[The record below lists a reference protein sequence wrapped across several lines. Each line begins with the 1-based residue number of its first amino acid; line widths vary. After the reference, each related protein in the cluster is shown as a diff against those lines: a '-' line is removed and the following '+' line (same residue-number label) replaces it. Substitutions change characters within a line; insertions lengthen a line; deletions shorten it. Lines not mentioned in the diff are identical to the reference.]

1 MVRVIPMCE
10 FCRRVHDDQVSASG
24 ATMWMDF
31 PSYLTR
37 HVVPSSHIQF
47 SNDYCSDC
55 RRSYD
60 ILKGYGT

>member
-10 FCRRVHDDQVSASG
+10 LCRRVHDNDVSVKG
-24 ATMWMDF
+24 ATVWMDF

-37 HVVPSSHIQF
+37 HVVPPSHIQF
-47 SNDYCSDC
+47 SNDYSSDC